1 MGGIKNKLNNKLSNK
16 LIKGSLSLKE
26 EKRPAAFRV
35 GAPLAGRRCD
45 DMQMSVAHRWGRYT
59 KYLSIACLSLA
70 ILSTLILNIVSSY
83 SSSKIKSNAI
93 DSNSEVSTLAN
104 NSSSISLSFSNA
116 TGSCTDTSNPANVCM
131 SIPDGGGIATGGH
144 TVTVNAGNGIASYG
158 LKLSSKTEETAL
170 VNEDKGSNATTIEPI
185 TKTYTSVQDLDG
197 FKNVLLSYAS
207 DNTWAYFVIS
217 EGTSSFGFVSPM
229 TPASK
234 PKTILDSSATTNTNN
249 SINIY
254 YGARVDH
261 PSTML
266 AGNYTTQVV
275 YTVTATLHEPTIA
288 SIDPSTY
295 ELASNEGLDSSNRLP
310 VTITGN
316 YLSSTSRV
324 YLTNSNTTASNAGTE
339 YGCTN
344 IQVASDGNSL
354 TCTLPTDKTNSDLE
368 AGTYNLAV
376 LAGNGTAVLDNAF
389 TYTKPSICRNGDPD
403 SDCQVDIDDNM
414 FPVTYVGYNDNSGGY
429 WQIVDGD
436 TMKNTPGSWYD
447 YGQKKWANAITLRD
461 DESGGVVCIGTTI
474 ASLRKSSQDCSGQS
488 YTPLEF
494 AKSVASGD
502 DNLTQWSTN
511 TLMLFDE
518 ISQEQG
524 YGGIILGYWVYI
536 PRYAYQVQRKEV
548 RDHYVSDALAS
559 SNGGFNIR
567 FETASD
573 FKKEPAETCS
583 TDSNNM
589 FYTDMTGMENEPD
602 YVGSCHTRT
611 DYPTREEDYN
621 QTAWATH
628 PAFSWLDSNGDGPEL
643 NGFWIGKFET
653 TGSTEQPTV
662 LPNEKHLSAADN
674 GIGDYYDIAQS
685 IGAEDK
691 NNVYGNSSQT
701 SYNNG
706 KGYHSLNTT
715 TSHMLKNSEWGA
727 AAYLSASRY
736 GAGVNGVQINA
747 NTSSGVDSNNGPSYG
762 VTGYGPNG
770 SSAYYTDNGQL
781 ASTTNN
787 IYGVYD
793 MAGGAWEY
801 VMGSSSSNIFQ
812 SITNIYLS
820 IAVKPPYTDL
830 YAYSPFNGDRFTNN
844 NLCTWA
850 TCGGHAL
857 YETKNVQS
865 IPANGDRASWNSD
878 YSEFVHAGTWF
889 ARGGHAAD
897 NFRAGTFASSNDNGH
912 VYNLLG
918 FRVALLPNMNSGG
931 STVPSEIAVT
941 DVDPANISIA
951 KLAMG
956 DPVYFYLNGN
966 NLTKL
971 SRVVLTGVQYPD
983 LTQELSCHADSDTR
997 AECYIR
1003 QWDGSNGYPAQD
1015 YSATFYG
1022 YNDEILYTM
1031 DVFVSVTGQM
1041 G

>member
-70 ILSTLILNIVSSY
+70 ILSTLVLNIVSSY
-83 SSSKIKSNAI
+83 SSSKIESNAI
-93 DSNSEVSTLAN
+93 DGNTSTLAN
-104 NSSSISLSFSNA
+104 DSSSISLSFSNA
-116 TGSCTDTSNPANVCM
+116 TGSCSDTSNPANVCM
-131 SIPDGGGIATGGH
+131 SIPDDGEIATGGH
-144 TVTVNAGNGIASYG
+144 TVTVNAGNDIASYG

-295 ELASNEGLDSSNRLP
+295 ELASNEGLDSTNRLP

-324 YLTNSNTTASNAGTE
+324 YLTNSNTAASNAGTE
-339 YGCTN
+339 YNCTN
-344 IQVASDGNSL
+344 IQVANDGNSL

-414 FPVTYVGYNDNSGGY
+414 FPVAYDESVHSWYLVSKSSMERGY
-429 WQIVDGD
+429 
-436 TMKNTPGSWYD
+436 GSWYD
-447 YGQKKWANAITLRD
+447 YGDRKWANAVTM
-461 DESGGVVCIGTTI
+461 
-474 ASLRKSSQDCSGQS
+474 
-488 YTPLEF
+488 P
-494 AKSVASGD
+494 
-502 DNLTQWSTN
+502 DNLDEYCYYANKGGGTYKVTSAGGGGPCDYPDRYDIKTPFELASAYFNGEDIGCSTGN
-511 TLMLFDE
+511 ITMAGTCY
-518 ISQEQG
+518 ISDFSA
-524 YGGIILGYWVYI
+524 LGFWVYI

-548 RDHYVSDALAS
+548 RDHYVSDSLAS
-559 SNGGFNIR
+559 NNGGFNIR

-573 FKKEPAETCS
+573 FKKEPVETCS
-583 TDSNNM
+583 TEDNNM
-589 FYTDMTGMENEPD
+589 FYTDMNGMESEPN

-611 DYPTREEDYN
+611 DYPTRKEDYN

-628 PAFSWLDSNGDGPEL
+628 PAFSWLDSNGDGLEL